1 MYKYIYIFDSWKVKG
16 DVWKENNEQ
25 TKNKREERRH
35 ILLVFLGLKEGEGV

>member
-1 MYKYIYIFDSWKVKG
+1 MYKYIIGSWKAKG

-35 ILLVFLGLKEGEGV
+35 PFWFSWVERRVGEGV